1 MGGREVAD
9 PVGLVLVALAGLI
22 IRWSVSHAGK
32 TKHKIIVLDG
42 GNRGWDLYLTLW
54 HYRSDGGSTRI
65 GVGSSSTSSST
76 SGGRGRVIRKG
87 ETGSIGISKLAL
99 NLGDR
104 K

>member
-1 MGGREVAD
+1 MQAR
-9 PVGLVLVALAGLI
+9 
-22 IRWSVSHAGK
+22 RN
-32 TKHKIIVLDG
+32 KIIVLDG

-76 SGGRGRVIRKG
+76 SGGSRVIRKG

-99 NLGDR
+99 NLDDR